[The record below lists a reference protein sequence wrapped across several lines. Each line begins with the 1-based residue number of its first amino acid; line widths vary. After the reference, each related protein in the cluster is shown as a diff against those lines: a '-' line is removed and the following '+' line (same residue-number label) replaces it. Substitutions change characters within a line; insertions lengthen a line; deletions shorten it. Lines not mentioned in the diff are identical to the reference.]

1 MRENPSNFRVA
12 GNPFPL
18 MPVDL
23 HIFGTNLG
31 LMLGC
36 RLSAANRRQACNEV
50 PPGDC
55 QARPGNRK
63 GKPKGEKKL

>member
-1 MRENPSNFRVA
+1 
-12 GNPFPL
+12 
-18 MPVDL
+18 
-23 HIFGTNLG
+23 
-31 LMLGC
+31 MLGC

-63 GKPKGEKKL
+63 GKPKGEKKAVGILQGG